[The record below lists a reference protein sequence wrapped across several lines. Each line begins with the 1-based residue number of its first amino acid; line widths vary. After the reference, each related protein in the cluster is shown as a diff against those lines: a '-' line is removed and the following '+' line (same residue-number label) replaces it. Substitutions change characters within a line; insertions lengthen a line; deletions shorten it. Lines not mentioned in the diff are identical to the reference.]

1 MTSLAKIVGPL
12 PLLLW
17 FLHYSVCP
25 ELAFRL
31 PIGSFLDRVQ
41 DSKCCFRQPSL
52 HRLPRY
58 RKTLRRPNRQI
69 ELSCEG
75 VLKRYSIIQFSTYGN
90 PKRQLTWRGR
100 WFLQGLSVL
109 LRVFA
114 PSSPEKGSIY
124 SMSIHTRAIDS
135 PTFVVFDS
143 SASHA
148 IVSSGRY
155 TVFTTCNGRY

>member
-1 MTSLAKIVGPL
+1 MISLAKNVEPL

-31 PIGSFLDRVQ
+31 PIGSFLIRVQ

-52 HRLPRY
+52 HRLPRF

-75 VLKRYSIIQFSTYGN
+75 VLERHSSFSTHGI
-90 PKRQLTWRGR
+90 PKSQLTWRGR
-100 WFLQGLSVL
+100 WFSQGLSVL
-109 LRVFA
+109 LWVFA
-114 PSSPEKGSIY
+114 PSSPENGCIY
-124 SMSIHTRAIDS
+124 SMSIHKRAIDS
-135 PTFVVFDS
+135 LTFVVFDS

-155 TVFTTCNGRY
+155 TVFTTYKGR